1 MKRSSLLLTLGL
13 GAVVLALSAGAQ
25 SSQEEAD
32 LRQRVELLEQQLGE
46 ARAQVDGLTDALTQ
60 NTQSLDQLTRWV
72 EAQSKSAAALAST
85 LDSAEAQGFTAGINF
100 ESRETLLAGWRKAL
114 AETQKGLAS
123 EQPKAGAVAKK
134 R

>member
-1 MKRSSLLLTLGL
+1 MKRSSLLVTLGL
-13 GAVVLALSAGAQ
+13 AAALTLSAGAQ

-32 LRQRVELLEQQLGE
+32 LRQRVELLEQQLAE
-46 ARAQVDGLTDALTQ
+46 ARTEVDGLKDALTQ

-72 EAQSKSAAALAST
+72 EAQSKSAAAMAST

-114 AETQKGLAS
+114 AETQKGLGG
-123 EQPKAGAVAKK
+123 EKAKGAAVAKK